1 MNTLTLALIFGG
13 DKVIQSG
20 KSERERKGQVKG
32 EAAVQR
38 LLECSGGRRSAGG
51 NSQLE

>member
-1 MNTLTLALIFGG
+1 MNPLTSLIFGG

-20 KSERERKGQVKG
+20 KSEGERKGQVKG

-38 LLECSGGRRSAGG
+38 LLGCNGGRRSSGG
-51 NSQLE
+51 NSQ